1 MLLGQGT
8 LVGDATPEMI
18 QAAIAQ
24 VAGEEA
30 DAVINL
36 AVGAAA
42 GGAPFAVSADVI
54 MSSTNATEARTPPF
68 PLSGRSSGR
77 GSGASGE
84 GSALGSGAVWGPG
97 SGGS

>member
-24 VAGEEA
+24 VAGEEV

-54 MSSTNATEARTPPF
+54 MSSTNATEARAPPP
-68 PLSGRSSGR
+68 PLPCSPHHRSLLF
-77 GSGASGE
+77 
-84 GSALGSGAVWGPG
+84 SAVRLLAAL
-97 SGGS
+97 

>member
-1 MLLGQGT
+1 M
-8 LVGDATPEMI
+8 GDATPEMI

-54 MSSTNATEARTPPF
+54 MSSTNATEARPP
-68 PLSGRSSGR
+68 PSPP
-77 GSGASGE
+77 
-84 GSALGSGAVWGPG
+84 ALPITAPFCSQRFGCLRPSEAD
-97 SGGS
+97 